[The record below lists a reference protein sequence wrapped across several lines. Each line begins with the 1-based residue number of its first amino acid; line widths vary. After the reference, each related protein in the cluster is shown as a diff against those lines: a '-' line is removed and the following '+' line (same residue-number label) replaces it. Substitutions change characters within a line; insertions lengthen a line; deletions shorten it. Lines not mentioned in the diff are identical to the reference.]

1 MADFT
6 EEIQKQKVVRR
17 PNKKNLS
24 FSDFCDLKDTVAEGI
39 TGITGIALLSE
50 VYKTELKLMKD
61 GEKVATVK
69 IEIGDEDGYDTLL
82 ARINDEIAEEAMGAD
97 AVFVEDTDKRNW
109 TLRYTA
115 KDGKDTISLT
125 FNSDGG
131 VVTSTVDNFVADSTK
146 DKLEAW
152 ADTVA
157 ILSDGVNA

>member
-6 EEIQKQKVVRR
+6 EEIQNQKVVRK
-17 PNKKNLS
+17 PNKKNES
-24 FSDFCDLKDTVAEGI
+24 FSDFCDLKDTIAEGI
-39 TGITGIALLSE
+39 TGITAIALLSE
-50 VYKTELKLMKD
+50 SYKTELKLMKD

-109 TLRYTA
+109 TLRYSA
-115 KDGKDTISLT
+115 KDGKDTISLS
-125 FNSDGG
+125 FNSNGG
-131 VVTSTVDNFVADSTK
+131 TITSTIDNFVADTTK
-146 DKLEAW
+146 AKIESW

-157 ILSDGVNA
+157 ILSDGVSA